1 MATHNATINHTCEI
15 TPKCH
20 FAWIFL

>member
-15 TPKCH
+15 TTKCH